1 MKSLFLYF
9 FCWIPFF
16 CFSQQAEE
24 FKNVKNYYNQHRVL
38 LNNEFRKKYDG
49 EPNMLNKDAIKRDFV
64 FFMKKMDS
72 IENTALVGALL
83 KVKNLEDLSN
93 IRNKTARLP
102 EPTSDITSSKG
113 QMAEYPGGMNTL
125 RQQVANLFYIE
136 GVHSEMKTA
145 KALVAFIVEK
155 DGTISNVQA
164 SGDNFTFN
172 RQAEIALYSVPQ
184 KFTPAVFNG
193 ESVRY
198 RFKLPLTMTIE

>member
-1 MKSLFLYF
+1 MT
-9 FCWIPFF
+9 PFF
-16 CFSQQAEE
+16 CFSQQTEE

-38 LNNEFRKKYDG
+38 LNNEFRKKY
-49 EPNMLNKDAIKRDFV
+49 EAETNVLNKDAIKRDFV

-83 KVKNLEDLSN
+83 KVKNLEDLNS
-93 IRNKTARLP
+93 IKNKTATLP
-102 EPTSDITSSKG
+102 ETSPDITSSTG

-125 RQQVANLFYIE
+125 RQQVANLFYTE

-193 ESVRY
+193 GPVRY